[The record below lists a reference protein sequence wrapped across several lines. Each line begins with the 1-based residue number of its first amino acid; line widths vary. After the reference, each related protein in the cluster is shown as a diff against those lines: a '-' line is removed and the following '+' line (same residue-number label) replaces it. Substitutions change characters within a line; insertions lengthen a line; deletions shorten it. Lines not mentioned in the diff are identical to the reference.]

1 MIENS
6 ETHISINSAI
16 PIWSLYPDRCGIN
29 PKKGRWNSK
38 RYYNIMRKPITSLY
52 TTSCFTAKKW
62 TTFNSTGFGFGEL
75 FQCINQSKMRIAFM
89 T

>member
-38 RYYNIMRKPITSLY
+38 RYYNIMGKPITSLY

-75 FQCINQSKMRIAFM
+75 FQCINVN
-89 T
+89 